1 MIKCALLPVSLIYM
15 DQLLLFNPESD
26 VYNTLINYNEL
37 LQVID

>member
-1 MIKCALLPVSLIYM
+1 MIKWALLPVSLIYM
-15 DQLLLFNPESD
+15 DRLLLFNPESD